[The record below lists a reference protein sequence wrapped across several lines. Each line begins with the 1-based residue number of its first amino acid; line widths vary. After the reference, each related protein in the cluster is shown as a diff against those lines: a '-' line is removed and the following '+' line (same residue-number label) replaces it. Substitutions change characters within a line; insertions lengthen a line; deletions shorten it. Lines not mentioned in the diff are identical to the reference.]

1 MNHSTSNQIPSSYR
15 QRIDRVMWTLALLNL
30 VICLAVG
37 VLNGSWPTVAG
48 FALTAVPLAYLITRT
63 WAGTLLS
70 GMTMAALFMGFAAL
84 LIDQTQGMIEA
95 HFSIFIM
102 LSTLILY
109 CDWQVILAGAGVIA
123 AHHVGFTYLQYLGWV
138 HIYQGVTPSNVMHLI
153 MCLAMH
159 AGAVVVHTVILGY
172 LSNTLRQ
179 VIGDGLSITDFARE
193 AEQGKLDAEFTQ
205 EQRRRPAIEAIASM
219 QAKLTSVLKEV
230 RQTAVTVHTLS
241 AETTEAQQ
249 ILHQQAQRSAEQI
262 ERTASS
268 TEELSTTTRQNAAE
282 AERTNQLASKT
293 GETVRQGAES
303 VAKLSETMSHIDE
316 GARDIAKLL
325 GEIDNITFQ
334 TNLLA
339 LNASVEAARAGEQ
352 GRGFAVV
359 ANEVRGLSERTAHTA
374 QSIRERVDHSNQQV
388 KSGVEQ
394 VSTTGELMQ
403 RVVEAF
409 QQVSSRMN
417 EITTSSHEQNQGIET
432 LNASI
437 LEMQEALTLS
447 ASSIDSTKGVAERLE
462 EAAQYLTTTI
472 GYFHLENETA
482 QTSTLQEHAF
492 RQSIESPDGAAADRE
507 WQESAR
513 PLTPA

>member
-1 MNHSTSNQIPSSYR
+1 MNSSRSQIPSAYR
-15 QRIDRVMWTLALLNL
+15 RRIDRVMWALALLNL
-30 VICLAVG
+30 AICLVAG
-37 VLNGSWPTVAG
+37 ILNGSWLSVVG

-63 WAGTLLS
+63 WAGTLFS
-70 GMTMAALFMGFAAL
+70 GMTMAALFMGFSAL
-84 LIDQTQGMIEA
+84 LIDQTGGMIEA

-102 LSTLILY
+102 LSALILY
-109 CDWQVILAGAGVIA
+109 CDWRVILAGAGVIA
-123 AHHVGFTYLQYLGWV
+123 AHHIGFTYLQYLGWT

-159 AGAVVVHTVILGY
+159 AGAVVVHAFILGY
-172 LSNTLRQ
+172 LSNTLHQ
-179 VIGDGLSITDFARE
+179 VIGDGLRITDFARE
-193 AEQGKLDAEFTQ
+193 AEQGKLDAKFTQ
-205 EQRRRPAIEAIASM
+205 EQRRRPALDAIASM

-241 AETTEAQQ
+241 ADTTAAQQ
-249 ILHQQAQRSAEQI
+249 TLQQQAQRSAEQI

-268 TEELSTTTRQNAAE
+268 TEELSTSTRQSAAE
-282 AERTNQLASKT
+282 AERTNQLASQT
-293 GETVRQGAES
+293 GDTVRQGAQS
-303 VAKLSETMSHIDE
+303 VAQLSETMSHIDE
-316 GARDIAKLL
+316 SARDIAQLL

-394 VSTTGELMQ
+394 VRTTEELMQ

-409 QQVSSRMN
+409 QQVSNRMDD
-417 EITTSSHEQNQGIET
+417 ITTSSHEQNQGIET

-437 LEMQEALTLS
+437 LEMQEALALS

-472 GYFHLENETA
+472 GYFHLENESTQTTQPRQDSTEEKSKVISRKSPTA
-482 QTSTLQEHAF
+482 LA
-492 RQSIESPDGAAADRE
+492 
-507 WQESAR
+507 
-513 PLTPA
+513 PA